1 MDEPRKGEE
10 KKRSTTAKKRPK
22 QSKLKCAKKSAN
34 GFYFTSKRQKRKLAV
49 GCAAEEKV
57 KSNIKDS
64 DDNVD
69 DEDDVTKISTKSMRE
84 QSVFSSDFAML
95 PNMVRAVLL
104 ISSIVSGFIRHSFAC
119 SFYS

>member
-10 KKRSTTAKKRPK
+10 KKRSTTAKKRPE

-49 GCAAEEKV
+49 GFAAEEKV
-57 KSNIKDS
+57 KNNIKDS

-69 DEDDVTKISTKSMRE
+69 DEDDVTKISVKHERTKC
-84 QSVFSSDFAML
+84 VFIWFCDASEYGSC
-95 PNMVRAVLL
+95 
-104 ISSIVSGFIRHSFAC
+104 SIVDFFHCFWIH
-119 SFYS
+119 